1 MITQKLLKTVFKYKK
16 GSLYWNKKVKTI
28 NPKFPPKLIGAK
40 AGCINPTTGYSN
52 VRIFGKNYKEHR
64 LIYLFH
70 HGSLPDLPITIDHKD
85 NNRAN
90 NDIHNLREADR
101 TQQSLNTKTPITN
114 TSGVKGVYKTPYNTY
129 TAHIRHNK
137 EKLHLGTFKTLE
149 EAEQVVRAKREE
161 LHGEFCRHE

>member
-1 MITQKLLKTVFKYKK
+1 MITQKLLKTAFKYKK

-40 AGCINPTTGYSN
+40 AGYIDISTGYN
-52 VRIFGKNYKEHR
+52 NIGILGKTYKEHR
-64 LIYLFH
+64 LVYLFH
-70 HGSLPDLPITIDHKD
+70 HGSLPDLPITIDHID

-90 NDIHNLREADR
+90 NDIHNLREADP
-101 TQQSLNTKTPITN
+101 TQQALNTKTPITN
-114 TSGVKGVYKTPYNTY
+114 TSGVKGVSKTKYNTY
-129 TAHIRHNK
+129 RAYIRDNK
-137 EKLHLGTFKTLE
+137 KKLHLGTFKTLE